1 MGTLH
6 VVATPIGNLED
17 MTLRSLRVLREADAV
32 YAEDTRR
39 TRVLLE
45 RYEIQRRLTSLHAHN
60 ESSRLAEVLGRL
72 AEGEEIAL
80 VTDAGTPLISDP
92 GGRLVEA
99 AADAGHQVTAL
110 PGPSAVLAAVASC
123 GLRITSFTFLGFPP
137 RRSGPRQ
144 KLFES
149 YVQSEPALV
158 LFESPQR
165 LASTLVDLVKVFG
178 PNRRACVARELTKM
192 HEEIVRGSLAD
203 LQDHYAQS
211 PRGEIALVVE
221 GAQSEDRPELE
232 PDEIE
237 RSVRALVDQ
246 GLRAREIA
254 SELAGSLGVPRR
266 EIYAIAVRLLQAVEA
281 EEEPSS
287 GRYE

>member
-17 MTLRSLRVLREADAV
+17 MTLRSLRVLREADGV

-39 TRVLLE
+39 TRILLE
-45 RYEIQRRLTSLHAHN
+45 KYEIQRRLTSLHAHN
-60 ESSRLAEVLGRL
+60 ESFRVEEVLRRL
-72 AEGEEIAL
+72 AEGDEIAL

-92 GGRLVEA
+92 GGRLVQA
-99 AADAGHQVTAL
+99 AADAGHDVTAL
-110 PGPSAVLAAVASC
+110 PGASAVLAAVASC

-149 YVQSEPALV
+149 FAHSAPALV

-165 LASTLVDLVKVFG
+165 LASTLVDLAKVFG
-178 PNRRACVARELTKM
+178 PDRRACVARELTKM

-203 LQDHYAQS
+203 LRDHYAQA

-221 GAQSEDRPELE
+221 GAQSEARPELE
-232 PDEIE
+232 LDEIE

-254 SELAGSLGVPRR
+254 SQLAASLGVPRR
-266 EIYAIAVRLLQAVEA
+266 DLYAIAVRILQAVEV
-281 EEEPSS
+281 EEEAGS

>member
-17 MTLRSLRVLREADAV
+17 VTLRSLRVLREADAV

-39 TRVLLE
+39 TRVLLDK
-45 RYEIQRRLTSLHAHN
+45 YEIRRRLISLHAHN
-60 ESSRLAEVLGRL
+60 ESSRLQEVLTRL

-80 VTDAGTPLISDP
+80 VTDAGTPLVSDP

-99 AADAGHQVTAL
+99 AANAGHQVTAL

-123 GLRITSFTFLGFPP
+123 GLRITGFTFLGFPP
-137 RRSGPRQ
+137 RRSGPRR

-149 YVQSEPALV
+149 FAHSEPALV

-165 LASTLVDLVKVFG
+165 LASTLVDLANVLG
-178 PNRRACVARELTKM
+178 EDRRACVARELTKI
-192 HEEIVRGSLAD
+192 HEEIVRGTLAD
-203 LQDHYAQS
+203 LQIHYAQP
-211 PRGEIALVVE
+211 PRGEIALVIE
-221 GAQSEDRPELE
+221 GAPIEARPKAD
-232 PDEIE
+232 PDEVE
-237 RSVRALVDQ
+237 RSVSDLVAQ

-254 SELAGSLGVPRR
+254 SQLTGPLGLPRR
-266 EIYAIAVRLLQAVEA
+266 DLYAIAVQMLEA
-281 EEEPSS
+281 KEDPGS
-287 GRYE
+287 GGA

>member
-17 MTLRSLRVLREADAV
+17 ITLRSVRILREADGV

-39 TRVLLE
+39 TRILLE
-45 RYEIQRRLTSLHAHN
+45 KYEIQRRLTSLHAHN
-60 ESSRLAEVLGRL
+60 ESSRVEEVLGRL

-80 VTDAGTPLISDP
+80 VTDAGTPLVSDP
-92 GGRLVEA
+92 GGRLVQA
-99 AADAGHQVTAL
+99 AADAGHRVTAL

-123 GLRITSFTFLGFPP
+123 GLRVTSFTFLGFPP

-149 YVQSEPALV
+149 FTHSEPALV

-165 LASTLVDLVKVFG
+165 LNSTLVDLVKVFG
-178 PNRRACVARELTKM
+178 SNRRACVARELTKM
-192 HEEIVRGSLAD
+192 HEEIVRGSLAELRD
-203 LQDHYAQS
+203 RYAQA
-211 PRGEIALVVE
+211 PRGEIALVIE
-221 GAQSEDRPELE
+221 GADNEVRPEHEL
-232 PDEIE
+232 DEIE
-237 RSVRALVDQ
+237 RSVRALVEE

-254 SELAGSLGVPRR
+254 SQLAGSLGVPRR
-266 EIYAIAVRLLQAVEA
+266 DLYAIAVRMLQAVEV
-281 EEEPSS
+281 EEEAGS